1 MKAPSSAA
9 ICGLLGATGDFDSG
23 GGATSLR
30 MISWRLPVRLGPGL
44 RCHPCCGCWS
54 CWQSGNARV
63 LGRDEGFSSLLWW
76 CFTQTIRNFEIMKE
90 HHPSVVAGEAHTG
103 RMRGKQ

>member
-1 MKAPSSAA
+1 MKALSSAV

-30 MISWRLPVRLGPGL
+30 MISWRLPVRLGAGLRWIAGL

-63 LGRDEGFSSLLWW
+63 LGRDEGFSSLLW
-76 CFTQTIRNFEIMKE
+76 CFTQTIRNLEIMK
-90 HHPSVVAGEAHTG
+90 
-103 RMRGKQ
+103 